1 MKDYSDLIPTSY
13 GFVTKYEI
21 IGNEIHIY
29 TPETKRGE
37 PHKYPLNEEWLSKIE
52 KRLENQYQ
60 LIIENRQIVK
70 KFKIKKLIAKIA
82 PPMNIGGVLFVITA
96 IICAINNI
104 LLWFPLF
111 LTALLLILVQRPIIK
126 KYAKQVDNELNLIEA
141 YLQNKD
147 NIEELTQNDPN
158 ITKYLSKNTKK
169 QLIENQNLK
178 EKGSITSV
186 FNVDFMDKT
195 NDKDLRKIL
204 DRYTISKSLLE
215 PQTFV
220 KPLEKQNYKTKKRK
234 KEEN

>member
-126 KYAKQVDNELNLIEA
+126 KYAIQVDNELNLIEA

-158 ITKYLSKNTKK
+158 ITKYLGKNTKK

>member
-158 ITKYLSKNTKK
+158 ITKHLSKNTKK

-220 KPLEKQNYKTKKRK
+220 KPFEKQNYKTKKRK

>member
-141 YLQNKD
+141 YLQNKN